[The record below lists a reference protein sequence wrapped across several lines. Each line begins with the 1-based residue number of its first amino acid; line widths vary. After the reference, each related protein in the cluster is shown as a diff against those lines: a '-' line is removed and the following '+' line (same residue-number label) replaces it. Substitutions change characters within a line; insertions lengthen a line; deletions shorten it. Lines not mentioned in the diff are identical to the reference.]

1 MHRASVCRSG
11 PYHSLGLYWS
21 VLSYLLASN
30 PLICESG
37 QHPTHAT
44 VTPTYLSSLPCHG
57 ILPLPM
63 KCCPPGLVA
72 PGFPQNSSFLSPP
85 KCLLS
90 CEKNLNSTYTE
101 KLPPP
106 SEQAPLPSSSPCVS
120 QQQRPG
126 PFSTFHLVLWESVY
140 LHQ

>member
-63 KCCPPGLVA
+63 KCCPAGLVA
-72 PGFPQNSSFLSPP
+72 PHFPQNSSFLSPP

-101 KLPPP
+101 KLPLTSPH
-106 SEQAPLPSSSPCVS
+106 SSSIRTSPSSIFLPMCFPAAAS
-120 QQQRPG
+120 RPI
-126 PFSTFHLVLWESVY
+126 
-140 LHQ
+140 